1 MPSII
6 TLQGPPDSGKS
17 TSIGMLLKSLPQQF
31 NTDVILPR
39 FRPNSIDFF
48 TIVQI
53 NGVLVGITSYGDSYN
68 LITQR
73 CQPFIVANCQIIIC
87 ACHLEGRTVD
97 AVNNIALQGY
107 TWVHSIQ
114 KQPTTENL
122 RLQSDQAAVDAILGQ
137 ISESFWW
144 INRFGKS

>member
-31 NTDVILPR
+31 NTDVI
-39 FRPNSIDFF
+39 
-48 TIVQI
+48 
-53 NGVLVGITSYGDSYN
+53 
-68 LITQR
+68 ITQR